1 MNNKFK
7 VYAQTRGTRQLAGDV
22 ANAIR
27 VEYDG
32 TEEDNKRAAEKAAW
46 QTIETLLNTIECR
59 LEKMDL
65 READDNDL

>member
-1 MNNKFK
+1 MTNKFK

-32 TEEDNKRAAEKAAW
+32 TKEDNKRAAEKAVW
-46 QTIETLLNTIECR
+46 QTIEDLLNAVECK
-59 LEKMDL
+59 LEELDL
-65 READDNDL
+65 N

>member
-1 MNNKFK
+1 MTNKFK

-46 QTIETLLNTIECR
+46 QTIEDLLNAVECK
-59 LEKMDL
+59 LEELDL
-65 READDNDL
+65 N